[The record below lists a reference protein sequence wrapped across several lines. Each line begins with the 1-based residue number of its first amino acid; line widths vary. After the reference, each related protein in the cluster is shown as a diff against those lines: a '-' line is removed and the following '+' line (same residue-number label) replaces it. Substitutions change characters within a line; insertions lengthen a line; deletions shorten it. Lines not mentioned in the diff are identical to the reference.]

1 MSAFI
6 ESLSSDPIERAI
18 AARVSSI
25 LADRSISASRRETLV
40 RQAQRDLIQHRER
53 RDSRQQ
59 VQAIAAK
66 ATMPAG
72 YTAKA
77 VQVVSGRVL
86 VAVTHPRSGM
96 SWIDAGVAPDGI
108 TDAIAQ
114 PIAGRRTTRRQGPA
128 LNPIEQRRRELRRR

>member
-1 MSAFI
+1 VSVFI

-18 AARVSSI
+18 AARVSRI

-53 RDSRQQ
+53 RDTRQQ

-66 ATMPAG
+66 ATMPTG

-77 VQVVSGRVL
+77 VQVVSGRVV
-86 VAVTHPRSGM
+86 VAATHQRSGM
-96 SWIDAGVAPDGI
+96 RWIDAGPAPDGI

-114 PIAGRRTTRRQGPA
+114 PIGGKRATRRQGPA
-128 LNPIEQRRRELRRR
+128 LNPIEQRRRELRR